1 MQRVGVSPENPNT
14 PNHHYSSTIFDVWS
28 TAPSQPRAHRPR
40 SLLAKT
46 SDFDSEEAR
55 SKRARGFHLTFGCV
69 HGQCPGV
76 GAQHMYFNRPTHVGQ
91 PSIACSRSRRRWV
104 VCPRAADTSSLAVHQ
119 ICFDG
124 RDKQALNHVL
134 HDSNVVLH
142 GYPQYAC
149 TQS

>member
-91 PSIACSRSRRRWV
+91 PSIARSRSQRSIV
-104 VCPRAADTSSLAVHQ
+104 SQAAESSSLADHQ
-119 ICFDG
+119 TRFDG
-124 RDKQALNHVL
+124 RNKQALNEVL